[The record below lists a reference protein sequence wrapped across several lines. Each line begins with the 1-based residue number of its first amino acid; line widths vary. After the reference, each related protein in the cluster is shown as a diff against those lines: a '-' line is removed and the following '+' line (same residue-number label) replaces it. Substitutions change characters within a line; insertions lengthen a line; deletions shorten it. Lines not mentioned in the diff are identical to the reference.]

1 MHFYLKRNK
10 GFAADRAFD
19 TQKIDMGIALCH
31 FALAMEEA
39 GKTLTLG
46 TDDPGLPAEGMV
58 YIASYQI
65 S

>member
-1 MHFYLKRNK
+1 MTFLSLVRS
-10 GFAADRAFD
+10 RRSVRSFD
-19 TQKIDMGIALCH
+19 GIALCH

-39 GKTLTLG
+39 GKTLALG

-65 S
+65 N